1 MSCIA
6 KFNEKRWLQ
15 MKVFWSWQSDRDP
28 KLHHYFVRD
37 ALKDACRLIAIDP
50 EYDEA
55 QRPEVDHDTKNV
67 AGTPDIT
74 KTILDKIAAANVF
87 VADVTPVGSTDP
99 VALQPNVPAEKRS
112 EPKYLQNPNVMSE
125 LGYAEHAISQ
135 GRIILVANGAHYP
148 GPVALPFD
156 WRHRSG
162 AKVYT
167 LKDGATKEEIKAE
180 RKRFAEIL
188 KSCITPILAEQAPV
202 KIPPPPISWQS
213 ASNSDPAIWKT
224 AEPELKYRNNG
235 MNEPQRSVQLRPGT
249 RIFAR
254 IAPSEWSFPARTELE
269 QRISDVGLEIRGRDG
284 DWGLNSDGALSVWGR
299 IDGDRNS
306 MNVTSATQWFQS
318 NGELWAVNSDCF
330 REFEGQVV
338 FGSAVPFQPLDNFLH
353 KGIAAIK
360 AMGGKGPIA
369 IRLGA
374 GDLTDTFLP
383 GSYQF
388 ERYGAVSPRVEVE
401 EKLEAWT
408 PKERRTLLFRFWNA
422 LMDAYGRPPA
432 TSISDFEKAA
442 RVAPLA

>member
-1 MSCIA
+1 
-6 KFNEKRWLQ
+6 

-50 EYDEA
+50 EYNEA

-99 VALQPNVPAEKRS
+99 IALQPNTPADKRS

-125 LGYAEHAISQ
+125 LGYAERAISQ
-135 GRIILVANGAHYP
+135 DRIILVANGAHYP

-202 KIPPPPISWQS
+202 KPPPAPISWQP
-213 ASNSDPAIWKT
+213 ASNADPAIWKT
-224 AEPELKYRNNG
+224 AELELKYRNNG
-235 MNEPQRSVQLRPGT
+235 MREPQRSVQLRPGT

-254 IAPSEWSFPARTELE
+254 IAPSEWALPARIELE
-269 QRISDVGLEIRGRDG
+269 QRISDVGLHIRERDG
-284 DWGLNSDGALSVWGR
+284 DWGLNNDGALSVWGR
-299 IDGDRNS
+299 VDRDRNS
-306 MNVTSATQWFQS
+306 MTVTSATQWFQS

-330 REFEGQVV
+330 REFDGQVI
-338 FGSAVPFQPLDNFLH
+338 FGSAVPFQPLDAFLH
-353 KGIAAIK
+353 KGITAIGAMGSKGAIAIK
-360 AMGGKGPIA
+360 
-369 IRLGA
+369 LGA
-374 GDLTDTFLP
+374 GDLTNTFLP
-383 GSYQF
+383 GEYQF
-388 ERYGAVSPRVEVE
+388 EHYQAVGARVDVE
-401 EKLEAWT
+401 DKQDAWAPT
-408 PKERRTLLFRFWNA
+408 DRRTLLFRFWNA

-432 TSISDFEKAA
+432 TSIVDFETAA
-442 RVAPLA
+442 RVSPLD